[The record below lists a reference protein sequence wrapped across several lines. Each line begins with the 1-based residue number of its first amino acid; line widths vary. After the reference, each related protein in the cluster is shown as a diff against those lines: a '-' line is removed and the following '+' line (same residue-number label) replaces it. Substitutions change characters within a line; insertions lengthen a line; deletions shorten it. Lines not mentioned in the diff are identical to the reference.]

1 MSASNASRGLGPG
14 ARDLLRGPSTAVVF
28 VDADG
33 MISLWGPEA
42 QSLLGYR
49 AEEVCGTPAV
59 ELLTV
64 QEGRDAVRVAHKRGV
79 TGQVWDGVVGL
90 GHRDGHTVEVALR
103 IRPVERGEGRAGWSV
118 SAADAREVE
127 RDYVDRAVLEA
138 LFNQSPISVTVMD
151 AELRHQRVNSAAE
164 RITSFRAEQLIGRR
178 IGELTPRG
186 GVEEIEGVLRR
197 VRDTGEPVLDFKFA
211 GYVPSDPDREHVW
224 SLSSFRLTDPAGGLL
239 GMCQTFVDVTEG
251 HRAQQRLAL
260 LAEASEHVGS
270 TLDVVRTA
278 QELADTS
285 VPGLAD
291 FVSVD
296 LLEAAVRGE
305 KLNPDT
311 VTGRVLLRRAGFCSV
326 RQGSAAAAY
335 PVGDIMALHPGT
347 LQARCLT
354 EGRSVLAR
362 RLGTDDWPDLDARVA
377 AKMRELGVHSL
388 MVVPLRARGITLGVA
403 SFGRGPASQRYDE
416 GDLSL
421 AEEVCSRAALCV
433 DNARRYTREHT
444 TALALQRSLLP
455 HDLPE
460 YLAVETAHR
469 YVPAAAHAGAGG
481 DWYDVLPLSGARVGL
496 VVGDVIGH
504 DLHAAAIMGRLRTAV
519 HTLAALDLDPDEVLT
534 QLDDLVL
541 RLIQEDSDF
550 LGATCLYAVYDPV
563 SRLCTFARAGHPPP
577 ALVEPDG
584 VVEFLHDI
592 PSNLPLGVGGL
603 PFETIERQ
611 LPEGTVL
618 ALYTDGLVEDL
629 GRDIDKGL
637 DRLADVLAGSDGS
650 LEQLCQATVAL
661 TAEPRADDVALL
673 LARTRGLEADRVVS
687 WELPADPALVAE
699 ARAFTDR
706 RLLSWGL
713 EPLSFATELIVSEL
727 VTNAI
732 RHACGPIALRL
743 IYAESLICEVS
754 DGSLS
759 APHLR
764 RARTNEEGGRGLFL
778 VAQLGSRWGTRY
790 GRAGKTVWV
799 EQTLPR
805 ARAAGVHAWAV
816 SELDRGGP
824 DSLA

>member
-1 MSASNASRGLGPG
+1 M
-14 ARDLLRGPSTAVVF
+14 
-28 VDADG
+28 
-33 MISLWGPEA
+33 
-42 QSLLGYR
+42 
-49 AEEVCGTPAV
+49 
-59 ELLTV
+59 
-64 QEGRDAVRVAHKRGV
+64 
-79 TGQVWDGVVGL
+79 
-90 GHRDGHTVEVALR
+90 
-103 IRPVERGEGRAGWSV
+103 
-118 SAADAREVE
+118 
-127 RDYVDRAVLEA
+127 
-138 LFNQSPISVTVMD
+138 
-151 AELRHQRVNSAAE
+151 
-164 RITSFRAEQLIGRR
+164 
-178 IGELTPRG
+178 
-186 GVEEIEGVLRR
+186 
-197 VRDTGEPVLDFKFA
+197 
-211 GYVPSDPDREHVW
+211 
-224 SLSSFRLTDPAGGLL
+224 
-239 GMCQTFVDVTEG
+239 
-251 HRAQQRLAL
+251 
-260 LAEASEHVGS
+260 
-270 TLDVVRTA
+270 RTA

-305 KLNPDT
+305 ELNADA
-311 VTGRVLLRRAGFCSV
+311 VKGRVQLRRAGFRSV
-326 RQGSAAAAY
+326 EQGSADAPY
-335 PVGDIMALHPGT
+335 PVGDTTVLHPDMV
-347 LQARCLT
+347 QARCLV
-354 EGRSVLAR
+354 EGLSVLVRGAD
-362 RLGTDDWPDLDARVA
+362 TDGRPDMDARVKL
-377 AKMRELGVHSL
+377 KMRELGVHSL
-388 MVVPLRARGITLGVA
+388 MVVPLQARGITLGVA
-403 SFGRGPASQRYDE
+403 SFGRAPTSQRYDE
-416 GDLSL
+416 GDLAL

-455 HDLPE
+455 HDLPG

-496 VVGDVIGH
+496 VVGDVMGH

-541 RLIQEDSDF
+541 RLIQEDPDC

-563 SRLCTFARAGHPPP
+563 SRVCVFARAGHPPP
-577 ALVEPDG
+577 ALVQPDG
-584 VVEFLHDI
+584 AVEFLHDI

-611 LPEGTVL
+611 LPEGAVL

-637 DRLADVLAGSDGS
+637 DRLAHVLAGSDGS
-650 LEQLCQATVAL
+650 LEQLCQAMVAV
-661 TAEPRADDVALL
+661 TAEPRVDDVALL
-673 LARTRGLEADRVVS
+673 LARTRALEADRVVS

-699 ARAFTDR
+699 ARALVDR
-706 RLLSWGL
+706 RLLAWDL
-713 EPLSFATELIVSEL
+713 EPLSFTTELIVSEL

-743 IYAESLICEVS
+743 VYAETLVCEVS

-778 VAQLGSRWGTRY
+778 VAQVGSRWGTRY

-799 EQTLPR
+799 EQALPGPD
-805 ARAAGVHAWAV
+805 AAGDHA
-816 SELDRGGP
+816 RHRP
-824 DSLA
+824 D